1 MSKNKKTYKP
11 KIVKL
16 FSKKY
21 DEKAFEKKIL
31 KKIFIPADK
40 KLVESLFITVTDPKK
55 GNVYAIDASKV
66 TDKAT
71 AKRLAVIAK
80 QIKKQKGR
88 LNILPVVFALIMV
101 IAIVLALTVFR
112 NVIARIAVTSAV
124 ESSFGAKCDI
134 SHIDCDLIAAR
145 FRLDGFEVA
154 NRTSPMKNL
163 FGIEK
168 LDLSFNL
175 LELTRG
181 KIVADNLEI
190 TGVTWNTD
198 RKVSGAL
205 PPKQQ
210 KKFDKK
216 QKNAKP
222 NPVVKAITA
231 EADKIKA
238 GVSVGEGISA
248 VKDQLDPVK
257 YLEKEKSALLSP
269 AVVEKISSTVPGLAE
284 KWQGKNK
291 EVRAQVDKTI
301 SDGKAL
307 ANLNVASIKTVQEAQ
322 TALAQI
328 KAASDNAKSSLD
340 FAKKTA
346 DEATSDA
353 KTVKALSAEA
363 EAAIKADSA
372 RLKALADTVKGL
384 NLDTGK
390 NLVSSVFKTFIV
402 STLGEYY
409 PYLDKGVTVL
419 KEMQSGSANG
429 EKKISLKK
437 KANAVSRL
445 PGRTLSFGDDSAPS
459 LLLRNI
465 VLSAKDDKAGIAG
478 GATAQ
483 NVTNDADRVNKPVT
497 IGLNVTHGS
506 MKETADG
513 IVDLRSKA
521 ADTVDT
527 KFTSSGYKLA
537 IDSKGVTGVPSVNG
551 KMNAAGTVKI
561 SRDGTVTIGSNLK
574 VEEAKLVIDS
584 FEPAFVYEAYHNVLS
599 SIKVVD
605 LDVVAVIGSDGKVA
619 IDVNTEVDKEIA
631 KAIKAEMNAQI
642 EKVKAGI
649 RKEADKYI
657 AEQKA
662 KYSSEIARFG
672 DAASKAQAALD
683 DIKNY
688 DKLLDSKK
696 AEAEK
701 RIKDIAAEQAAEKL
715 APATDA
721 VKKVAPQ
728 ATSKLKGL
736 LP

>member
-1 MSKNKKTYKP
+1 MSKDKKTFKP
-11 KIVKL
+11 KIAKL
-16 FSKKY
+16 FTKKY
-21 DEKAFEKKIL
+21 DSKKFEKKVL
-31 KKIFIPADK
+31 KKIYIPADK
-40 KLVESLFITVTDPKK
+40 KLVESLFTTVTDPRK
-55 GNVYAIDASKV
+55 GKMYTIDASKV
-66 TDKAT
+66 GDKAT

-88 LNILPVVFALIMV
+88 FNILSIVFALIAV
-101 IAIVLALTVFR
+101 TAIILALTVFR

-134 SHIDCDLIAAR
+134 GHIDCDLLDAR
-145 FRLDGFEVA
+145 FRLEGFEVA

-163 FGIEK
+163 FGIER

-181 KIVADNLEI
+181 KVVADNLEVS
-190 TGVTWNTD
+190 GVTWNTD
-198 RKVSGAL
+198 RKISGAL

-238 GVSVGEGISA
+238 GVTVDEGISA

-257 YLEKEKSALLSP
+257 YLEKEKAALLSP
-269 AVVEKISSTVPGLAE
+269 AVIEKISATVPGLAD

-301 SDGKAL
+301 SDGKSI
-307 ANLNVASIKTVQEAQ
+307 ANLKVSSIKTVQEAQ

-328 KAASDNAKSSLD
+328 KAASDGAKSSLD
-340 FAKKTA
+340 LAKKTA
-346 DEATSDA
+346 DEAGVDA

-363 EAAIKADSA
+363 DAAIKADSA
-372 RLKALADTVKGL
+372 RLKALADTVKGI

-390 NLVSSVFKTFIV
+390 NLVSGVFKTFIV
-402 STLGEYY
+402 STLGAYY
-409 PYLDKGVTVL
+409 PYLDKGITVL
-419 KEMQSGSANG
+419 KEMQNGSANG

-437 KANAVSRL
+437 KSNAISRL
-445 PGRTLSFGDDSAPS
+445 PGRTLSFGDDSAPN

-478 GATAQ
+478 GANAQ
-483 NVTNDADRVNKPVT
+483 NVTNDADRVNKPIT
-497 IGLNVTHGS
+497 LGLNVTHGS

-521 ADTVDT
+521 TDTVDT
-527 KFTSSGYKLA
+527 KFTSTGYKLS

-551 KMNAAGTVKI
+551 TMNAAGTVKI

-574 VEEAKLVIDS
+574 VQEAKLAIDS
-584 FEPAFVYEAYHNVLS
+584 FEPAFAYEAYHNVLS

-605 LDVVAVIGSDGKVA
+605 LDVVAVIGSDGKVE
-619 IDVNTEVDKEIA
+619 IDVKTDVDKEIS

-662 KYSSEIARFG
+662 KYTSEIARFG
-672 DAASKAQAALD
+672 DAASKAQTALN

-688 DKLLDSKK
+688 NKMLDTKK

-701 RIKDIAAEQAAEKL
+701 RIKDIAAEQAAKKL

-721 VKKVAPQ
+721 TKKAAPQ
-728 ATSKLKGL
+728 ATKKLKGL